1 MDKKIPNAQDV
12 LDLLNLLIKS
22 NAKEPVIFDAVYDDE
37 EVNDE
42 KELNNGLGSK

>member
-1 MDKKIPNAQDV
+1 LDKTIPAAQDV

-22 NAKEPVIFDAVYDDE
+22 NIKEPVIFDVVYDDE
-37 EVNDE
+37 EVNNE